1 LALKFYGSTL
11 LEKIPGENP
20 GPSIKQIAIEFF
32 FNGKW

>member
-20 GPSIKQIAIEFF
+20 VGKMAFACNIQIK
-32 FNGKW
+32 